1 MAVTWLADALRAGGC
16 RVDEGIVPDWQRR
29 GHTDGGF
36 SPIGVLGHHTAGPAS
51 GDYPSLGTVRDG
63 RPGLP
68 GPLANLGLT
77 RSGVWFPVAAGRAW
91 HAGAGSCRWVP
102 GNDGNGHL
110 IGIEAESS
118 GRGDWTPAQLEA
130 YPRGVAALLRD
141 LGVGADRFIGH
152 KEWAPGR
159 KTDPAG
165 WPGDMNGFRATV
177 ARILNGDNDDMP
189 LSDDDLRKV
198 YQAVWFGTAGAS
210 LIPNLRRDP
219 SGKTGEWPYTTLGA
233 MDGRIANEVL
243 PRALQPLSAAVVGY
257 GQRVENIEATVVA
270 LQAAIAELATSGAT
284 SLTAGQIESAVTK
297 ALREN
302 IVKVDVDVAGQGDPS

>member
-1 MAVTWLADALRAGGC
+1 MAATWLADALRAGGC
-16 RVDEGIVPDWQRR
+16 RVDEGIVPDWKRR

-36 SPIGVLGHHTAGPAS
+36 APLGVLGHHTAGPAT
-51 GDYPSLGTVRDG
+51 GDYPSLRTVRDG
-63 RPGLP
+63 RGDLA

-102 GNDGNGHL
+102 LNDGNGHL
-110 IGIEAESS
+110 IGIEAESA

-141 LGVGADRFIGH
+141 LGVGADRFIAH

-177 ARILNGDNDDMP
+177 ARILSGDNDDMTP
-189 LSDDDLRKV
+189 AES
-198 YQAVWFGTAGAS
+198 Q
-210 LIPNLRRDP
+210 
-219 SGKTGEWPYTTLGA
+219 TLNNILA
-233 MDGRIANEVL
+233 EVL
-243 PRALQPLSAAVVGY
+243 NARAQIDGYGARVERIDQGAHGGWGYGRRIETIEASVVGY
-257 GQRVENIEATVVA
+257 GQRVENIEAVVVA
-270 LQAAIAELATSGAT
+270 LQDAIAQLATKDAPDAT
-284 SLTAGQIESAVTK
+284 GQAQSAT
-297 ALREN
+297 
-302 IVKVDVDVAGQGDPS
+302 

>member
-1 MAVTWLADALRAGGC
+1 MAATWLADALRAGGC
-16 RVDEGIVPDWQRR
+16 RVDEGIVPDWKRR

-36 SPIGVLGHHTAGPAS
+36 SPIGVLGHHTAGPVG

-102 GNDGNGHL
+102 RNDGNGHL

-141 LGVGADRFIGH
+141 LGVGADRFIAH

-177 ARILNGDNDDMP
+177 ARILNGDNDDMTP
-189 LSDDDLRKV
+189 AQAQTLNDILAEVMAARRQDLL
-198 YQAVWFGTAGAS
+198 Q
-210 LIPNLRRDP
+210 
-219 SGKTGEWPYTTLGA
+219 LGA
-233 MDGRIANEVL
+233 KIDGYGARVERIDEGAHGGWGYGARIEGIE
-243 PRALQPLSAAVVGY
+243 ASVVGY
-257 GQRVENIEATVVA
+257 GQRVENIESVVVA
-270 LQAAIAELATSGAT
+270 LQAAIGTLATSGAT
-284 SLTAGQIESAVTK
+284 SLTAEQIEAAVAK
-297 ALREN
+297 ALQEN
-302 IVKVDVDVAGQGDPS
+302 IVKVDVDVAGQPAS

>member
-1 MAVTWLADALRAGGC
+1 MAATWLADALRAGGC
-16 RVDEGIVPDWQRR
+16 RVDEGIVPDWKRR

-36 SPIGVLGHHTAGPAS
+36 SPIGVLGHHTAGPAG

-141 LGVGADRFIGH
+141 LGVGADRFIAH

-177 ARILNGDNDDMP
+177 ARILNGDNDDMTP
-189 LSDDDLRKV
+189 AQSQTLNDILAEVMAARRQDLL
-198 YQAVWFGTAGAS
+198 Q
-210 LIPNLRRDP
+210 
-219 SGKTGEWPYTTLGA
+219 LGA
-233 MDGRIANEVL
+233 KID
-243 PRALQPLSAAVVGY
+243 GY
-257 GQRVENIEATVVA
+257 GARVERIDEGAHGGWGYGSA
-270 LQAAIAELATSGAT
+270 HRGHRGIRGGLRAAGGEHRVRRGRP
-284 SLTAGQIESAVTK
+284 AGRDRHAGHLGCDQPDRRADRVGG
-297 ALREN
+297 
-302 IVKVDVDVAGQGDPS
+302 GQGAAGEHRQG